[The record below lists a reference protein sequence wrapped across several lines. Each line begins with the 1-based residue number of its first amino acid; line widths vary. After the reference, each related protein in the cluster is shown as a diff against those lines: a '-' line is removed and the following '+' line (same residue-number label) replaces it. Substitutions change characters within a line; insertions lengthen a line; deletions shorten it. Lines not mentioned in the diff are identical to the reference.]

1 MPEPYDPSDEPVMH
15 PVESSRSLVKLKEYE
30 AQHARFQ
37 PASEASRGGVAVRP
51 RRSRMEVRLVSYF
64 QALGVSVSAATMLA
78 STSHVLAHQPGPLAI
93 RRGAGYVDVIIAGV
107 VADER
112 RRLWASEW
120 WLGDLDVF
128 RETPALSRPR
138 YEILSDTWTLRID
151 REVLRSLAMRDLTVQ
166 RMLHHVLT
174 NRLGVHDTVYGVD
187 QRTTLARVAQL
198 LQYLVRRRDVL
209 DSAHLVSRT
218 DDVLQGPTQKDLAD
232 ALGLSLASVEKSMS
246 LLRKH
251 HVVACTGKGRANRA
265 YRVLRHDLLQAAAH
279 GITFYAYDDLGPEE
293 NTTTE

>member
-1 MPEPYDPSDEPVMH
+1 MQPT
-15 PVESSRSLVKLKEYE
+15 ESGKSLVKLKEYE

-37 PASEASRGGVAVRP
+37 QATDASHRAVTVRP

-64 QALGVSVSAATMLA
+64 QALGVNVSSATMLA
-78 STSHVLAHQPGPLAI
+78 STSHVLAHQPGPLAT

-128 RETPALSRPR
+128 RETPAAARPR
-138 YEILSDTWTLRID
+138 YEVLSDTWTLRID

-187 QRTTLARVAQL
+187 QRSTLARVAQL

-209 DSAHLVSRT
+209 DSVHLVSRT

-251 HVVACTGKGRANRA
+251 GVVACTGKGRANRA

-279 GITFYAYDDLGPEE
+279 GITFFVHDDLSPGQIVTGE
-293 NTTTE
+293 